1 MNQNWKRLNIWD
13 HRKELS
19 IGKTVDFPANLYL
32 ERRVNSQYIYTS
44 WLPKIEDDPREIK
57 KKKKRRAFSVTT
69 GVDNPITAAP
79 IAINWVKQKQN
90 ELQQAPAGNK
100 MRLAG

>member
-19 IGKTVDFPANLYL
+19 IGKAVDFPANLYL

-57 KKKKRRAFSVTT
+57 KKKREEHF
-69 GVDNPITAAP
+69 
-79 IAINWVKQKQN
+79 Q
-90 ELQQAPAGNK
+90 
-100 MRLAG
+100 